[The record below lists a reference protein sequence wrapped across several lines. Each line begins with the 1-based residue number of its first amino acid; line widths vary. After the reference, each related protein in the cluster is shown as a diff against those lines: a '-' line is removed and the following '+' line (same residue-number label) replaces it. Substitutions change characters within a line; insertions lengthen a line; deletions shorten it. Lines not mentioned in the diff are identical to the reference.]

1 MVDLQLLQTLRV
13 LYVQGTV
20 TATARALHMSPSAVS
35 QQLRRLAAEA
45 GADLLR
51 AEGRRVQ
58 FTAAGHVL
66 LRHADLLCSQWER
79 AVSELAEE
87 ADSPRRTLSLGG
99 FATSIGTLL
108 APAAR
113 RLNQAEQPTRT
124 FLQEAGT
131 RECYEKLLAEEI
143 DLAILT
149 PLPGGPSLDDPRFE
163 QFVLMDDLMDLAVP
177 ADHRLAAQSTVD
189 LADASTEDWIA
200 PHHDHTQLIESLCS
214 ASGFAPKFV
223 HRADAWH
230 AVLSLVGHGFGV
242 CLVPRLAPSPRLHVA
257 RVRLRGQPPPLR
269 RILVCVRSGTG
280 QDPTI
285 SNGIDALRQQAH
297 RYASSPSHRAGEE
310 DGVG

>member
-13 LYVQGTV
+13 LHVQGTV

-51 AEGRRVQ
+51 SEGRRVQ

-87 ADSPRRTLSLGG
+87 AGSPRRTLSLGG

-113 RLNQAEQPTRT
+113 RLNQAQRPTAT
-124 FLQEAGT
+124 VLQEAGT
-131 RECYEKLLAEEI
+131 RECYEKLLAGEI
-143 DLAILT
+143 DLAVLT
-149 PLPGGPSLDDPRFE
+149 PLPGGSSLDDPRFE
-163 QFVLMDDLMDLAVP
+163 QYVLMDDLMDLAVP

-200 PHHDHTQLIESLCS
+200 PHHDHTRLIESLCS
-214 ASGFAPKFV
+214 AAGFAPKFV

-230 AVLSLVGHGFGV
+230 AVLCLVSQGFGV
-242 CLVPRLAPSPRLHVA
+242 CLVPRLAPSPSPDVA
-257 RVRLRGQPPPLR
+257 RVRLRGEPPPFR
-269 RILVCVRSGTG
+269 RILACVRSGTG
-280 QDPTI
+280 QDPTV
-285 SNGIDALRQQAH
+285 SDGIDALRQQAH
-297 RYASSPSHRAGEE
+297 RHASGGAHAHRGL
-310 DGVG
+310 D